1 MLVEIY
7 HPNKITMIVLL
18 LLVLLILPS
27 NISIF
32 CRSCI
37 FGDRGR
43 GELGIAGEPVQKI
56 SFC

>member
-18 LLVLLILPS
+18 LLILPS

-32 CRSCI
+32 CRNCI

-43 GELGIAGEPVQKI
+43 GELGIAGEPVQKKFI
-56 SFC
+56 LLK